1 MSRSRFLNVELP
13 SRSPS
18 PSPLNGDRAGVR
30 GENAQTPHSSWPFAF
45 TLLLASLSASA
56 QEKITYQDHLLPVIE
71 NNCAK
76 CHNPDKK
83 KGDLDLTTY
92 SGIMKGSGSGQ
103 VVVSGNPDGSKLW
116 RAITQVEEP
125 TMPPNKPRLP
135 DKGLD
140 VFRKRIMGAVLDT
153 SGSNAIVPSKPAS
166 AVT

>member
-13 SRSPS
+13 ST
-18 PSPLNGDRAGVR
+18 SPLNGERAGVR
-30 GENAQTPHSSWPFAF
+30 GENAQTRQLSWPVAF

-92 SGIMKGSGSGQ
+92 NGIMKGGGSGA
-103 VVVSGNPDGSKLW
+103 VVVSGNPDSSKLW
-116 RAITQVEEP
+116 RAIMQVEDP
-125 TMPPNKPRLP
+125 TMPPNKSRLP
-135 DKGLD
+135 DKELE
-140 VFRKRIMGAVLDT
+140 
-153 SGSNAIVPSKPAS
+153 
-166 AVT
+166 